1 MNILV
6 AYNGSK
12 ASWGALN
19 LAKNYAE
26 TQRAKIYVITSMPG
40 GTKEKPEDVGKA
52 RKNLE
57 EARQFLQQFDV
68 ECETYDIVRGLSP
81 GEDLVR
87 FAKENQIGH
96 IFVGIEK
103 KSRTSKIILGSTAQY
118 IILKA
123 PCPVTTTK

>member
-12 ASWGALN
+12 AAKGALK

-26 TQRAKIYVITSMPG
+26 TQHAKIYVITSMPG
-40 GTKEKPEDVGKA
+40 GTKEKPEDVGMA

>member
-6 AYNGSK
+6 AYNGSDAAK
-12 ASWGALN
+12 SALN

-26 TQRAKIYVITSMPG
+26 THHAKMYVITSMPG

-52 RKNLE
+52 RKDLE

-68 ECETYDIVRGLSP
+68 DCESYDIVRGLSP

-87 FAKENQIGH
+87 FAKENQIVH